1 MALFDNEAQNYDL
14 FFESELGK
22 QVLKYEG
29 MTILK
34 SLSLGK
40 GRRVLDVG
48 CGTGIFTRLLAQ
60 KGINVTGVDESEKML
75 SIAKS
80 KPELADVGFI
90 NANAEHLPFPDA
102 HFDRVLCAFMIEFA
116 CNPLKVITE
125 MIRVLKPGGIMVIAT
140 LNSAGIWAKGRVG
153 EGVYASAK
161 FRSPSELVNL
171 VQARGSAVTCIH
183 FSPQTRK
190 CFWLHEMFGNIRK
203 SQDGAVVVAR
213 FTKPIDFGGAK

>member
-1 MALFDNEAQNYDL
+1 MALFDGEAKDYDL

-29 MTILK
+29 RAIQS
-34 SLSLGK
+34 SLSLRK
-40 GRRVLDVG
+40 GQRVLDVG

-60 KGINVTGVDESEKML
+60 KGLNVTGVDESEKML
-75 SIAKS
+75 SHAKS
-80 KPELADVGFI
+80 KSELDGVEFI
-90 NANAEHLPFPDA
+90 NANAENLPFPDA
-102 HFDRVLCAFMIEFA
+102 HFDRVLCAFMLEFA
-116 CNPLKVITE
+116 SNTLKVVTE

-161 FRSPSELVNL
+161 FRTPSELLNL
-171 VQARGSAVTCIH
+171 IPLGGSSITCVH

-190 CFWLHEMFGNIRK
+190 CFWLNEFLGNIRK
-203 SQDGAVVVAR
+203 IQDGAAVVAR
-213 FTKPIDFGGAK
+213 FVKPDDLRGAK